1 MIFSGK
7 AESKSIP
14 LYWHSYIAYY
24 TESRPVIVNIGV
36 NVNAKTLSGIKEIN
50 ELRIFFWQVF
60 KHSWRLYIASCQ
72 HHARVAVR
80 EMRHLHGGTTT
91 PYMVKR
97 SVDGRQDRAF
107 SVFLLKLCWVK
118 NKKNGVWWVTAAGSK
133 NYTTCFTPHKKK
145 TRYLLQC
152 VLLQLRSAFFP
163 DSAQSTQTFTE
174 LFTLL
179 AHASAGRGVG
189 EARCLCLWLTRTL
202 HAPGKSIQPCIHEQY
217 LHAGH
222 LWLVNVPSHLT

>member
-36 NVNAKTLSGIKEIN
+36 NVNAKTLSGLKEIN
-50 ELRIFFWQVF
+50 ELRVVVWQVF
-60 KHSWRLYIASCQ
+60 KHSWRLASCQ

-118 NKKNGVWWVTAAGSK
+118 NKKMVFGESLQLVLK
-133 NYTTCFTPHKKK
+133 TTLLVSHHIKK

>member
-1 MIFSGK
+1 MPTSCKSSSQRNATLAWWNHNSINGQTECSWQTGQGIFSFFVK
-7 AESKSIP
+7 ALLSK
-14 LYWHSYIAYY
+14 
-24 TESRPVIVNIGV
+24 
-36 NVNAKTLSGIKEIN
+36 K
-50 ELRIFFWQVF
+50 Q
-60 KHSWRLYIASCQ
+60 
-72 HHARVAVR
+72 
-80 EMRHLHGGTTT
+80 
-91 PYMVKR
+91 
-97 SVDGRQDRAF
+97 
-107 SVFLLKLCWVK
+107 
-118 NKKNGVWWVTAAGSK
+118 KNGVWWVTLQLVLK
-133 NYTTCFTPHKKK
+133 TTLLVSHHIKK

-217 LHAGH
+217 LHAGR
-222 LWLVNVPSHLT
+222 LWLVNVPSRLT

>member
-118 NKKNGVWWVTAAGSK
+118 NKKMVFGESLQLVLK
-133 NYTTCFTPHKKK
+133 TTLLVSHHIKK

-217 LHAGH
+217 LHAGR
-222 LWLVNVPSHLT
+222 LWLVNVPSRLT